1 MKNKILF
8 FNKSVNKSA
17 KVTENVI
24 IIKKFIEPK
33 ICRRIVKFLNKFKK
47 KHSENELVSNGN
59 WHYTVNSN
67 KNFFYSFHF
76 YNLKS
81 LKNLDLIKVYKKIYN
96 LYKRF
101 NNTTFT
107 KNFEKEIVNP
117 IIDSKKRI
125 VPLVFYYPADKSNF
139 VWHKHPGSVQ
149 PFQIVVNLTEPG
161 IDYLGGE
168 TLILIKKKISKEII
182 KNKNNIISITPE
194 KFSIGDLYSFPG
206 NAWHMIKPTKSTIN
220 IGNNARISLIM
231 PLALRK
237 EKKKIK
243 TIFYK

>member
-8 FNKSVNKSA
+8 FNKSVNKFA

-47 KHSENELVSNGN
+47 KQSENELVSNGN

-101 NNTTFT
+101 NNTTIT
-107 KNFEKEIVNP
+107 KNFEIEIL
-117 IIDSKKRI
+117 SYI
-125 VPLVFYYPADKSNF
+125 VPFFTFMLKPRSIADWFFPA
-139 VWHKHPGSVQ
+139 P
-149 PFQIVVNLTEPG
+149 
-161 IDYLGGE
+161 
-168 TLILIKKKISKEII
+168 
-182 KNKNNIISITPE
+182 
-194 KFSIGDLYSFPG
+194 
-206 NAWHMIKPTKSTIN
+206 
-220 IGNNARISLIM
+220 
-231 PLALRK
+231 
-237 EKKKIK
+237 
-243 TIFYK
+243 